1 MENIVVI
8 GSSSIDLVVKTDV
21 LPQAGETV
29 MGNSFFTTTGG
40 KGANQ
45 AVAAAR
51 LSNKVYMIGAVG
63 DDENGKQIIENL
75 EQNNVDTTF
84 MDKIENETSGTA
96 HITLFEDDNR
106 IIVVPAANN
115 HVTPEK
121 VLPKLERFGAGDI
134 ILMQH
139 EIPEHTIKEVTDYA
153 VKHDMKVIL
162 NPAPY
167 RNIDKEIIDKVTWIT
182 PNESESE
189 LLFESGVDEALKAY
203 PRKLIVTK
211 GAAGA
216 MFYNDSQQL
225 VKGYKKKVVDTT
237 GAGDTF
243 NGALA
248 VALIENKPLEEAVDF
263 ANLAGSFSV
272 TGLGAQ
278 GAMPYRKELD

>member
-153 VKHDMKVIL
+153 VKQDMKVIL

-189 LLFESGVDEALKAY
+189 LLFENGVDEALKAY

>member
-106 IIVVPAANN
+106 IIVVPAANT

-278 GAMPYRKELD
+278 SAMPYRKELD

>member
-1 MENIVVI
+1 MENIVEI

>member
-189 LLFESGVDEALKAY
+189 LLFENGVDEALKAY

-248 VALIENKPLEEAVDF
+248 VALIENKPLQEAVDF

>member
-272 TGLGAQ
+272 TELGAQ

>member
-106 IIVVPAANN
+106 IIVVPAANT

-189 LLFESGVDEALKAY
+189 LLFENGVDEALKAY

-248 VALIENKPLEEAVDF
+248 VALIENKPLQEAVDF

-278 GAMPYRKELD
+278 SAMPYRKELD

>member
-51 LSNKVYMIGAVG
+51 LSNKLYMIGAVG

-121 VLPKLERFGAGDI
+121 VLPKLERFGTGDI

>member
-216 MFYNDSQQL
+216 MFYNDYQQL

>member
-1 MENIVVI
+1 MESIVVI
-8 GSSSIDLVVKTDV
+8 GSSSIDLVVKTNV

-63 DDENGKQIIENL
+63 DDDNGKQIIENL

-121 VLPKLERFGAGDI
+121 VLPKLEHFGAGDI

-139 EIPEHTIKEVTDYA
+139 EIPEETIKEVTGYA
-153 VKHDMKVIL
+153 IKHDMKVIL

-167 RNIDKEIIDKVTWIT
+167 RKIDKALIDKVTWIT

-189 LLFESGVDEALKAY
+189 LLFENGVDEALKAY
-203 PRKLIVTK
+203 PRKLIVTQ

-216 MFYNDSQQL
+216 MFYNDSRQL
-225 VKGYKKKVVDTT
+225 VKGYKKQVVDTT

-248 VALIENKPLEEAVDF
+248 VALIENKTLEEAVDF

-272 TGLGAQ
+272 TALGAQ
-278 GAMPYRKELD
+278 SAMPYRKELD

>member
-21 LPQAGETV
+21 LPQASETV